1 MRAVVAKKPHSPKKN
16 YFISDFFHRTK
27 KYETSDS
34 GVCSRHH
41 VKDQGPRPMSVQTI
55 KSLLQHDD
63 SAAPQKIG
71 FLLLNDFSMLAFAS
85 AIEPLRSANRQSN
98 SMLYEWVIASPSGEA
113 AVASNGV
120 EVASDGD
127 TSVLQDC
134 RMVFVC
140 AGVNVRENTD
150 RNVLNLVRRLDRNG
164 AVIGA
169 ICTGTYVMAAA
180 GLLEGRRCT
189 IHWENIDGL
198 AEEFPELDIT
208 NDLFEVDGTRVTCS
222 GGTASLDMMLNLIA
236 QSHGA
241 TLAAEVSDQFI
252 HDRIREPTDRQRMEL
267 RSRLGVSHPKLLAVV
282 KTMEDN
288 LEEPLAQTDIAR
300 MTNLSTRQLERL
312 FRKYLNTTPTR
323 YYLNLRLA
331 RARHLLRQT
340 SMSILSVALACGF
353 VSASHFSKCYRECY
367 GRTPRA
373 ERAPA

>member
-1 MRAVVAKKPHSPKKN
+1 
-16 YFISDFFHRTK
+16 
-27 KYETSDS
+27 
-34 GVCSRHH
+34 
-41 VKDQGPRPMSVQTI
+41 MSVQTI
-55 KSLLQHDD
+55 ESLLRHEDPTR
-63 SAAPQKIG
+63 PQQIG
-71 FLLLNDFSMLAFAS
+71 FLLLNEFSMLAFAS
-85 AIEPLRSANRQSN
+85 ALEPLRAANRQTN
-98 SMLYEWVIASPSGEA
+98 RDLFNWVIASPGGTVA
-113 AVASNGV
+113 IASNGV
-120 EVASDGD
+120 EVRADGD
-127 TSVLQDC
+127 LTILQEC

-140 AGVNVRENTD
+140 AGVNVRGNTD
-150 RNVLNLVRRLDRNG
+150 RNVLNLIRRLDRNG

-180 GLLEGRRCT
+180 GLLDGRRCT

-198 AEEFPELDIT
+198 SEEFPELEIT

-222 GGTASLDMMLNLIA
+222 GGTASLDMMLNLITQA
-236 QSHGA
+236 HGA
-241 TLAAEVSDQFI
+241 ALAAEISDQFI

-367 GRTPRA
+367 GCTPRA

>member
-1 MRAVVAKKPHSPKKN
+1 
-16 YFISDFFHRTK
+16 
-27 KYETSDS
+27 
-34 GVCSRHH
+34 
-41 VKDQGPRPMSVQTI
+41 MSIQTI
-55 KSLLQHDD
+55 ESLLRHEDPTR
-63 SAAPQKIG
+63 PQQIG
-71 FLLLNDFSMLAFAS
+71 FLLLNEFSMLAFAS
-85 AIEPLRSANRQSN
+85 ALEPLRAANRQSN
-98 SMLYEWVIASPSGEA
+98 RDLFNWVIANPGGTVA
-113 AVASNGV
+113 IASNGV
-120 EVASDGD
+120 EVRADGD
-127 TSVLQDC
+127 LTILQEC

-140 AGVNVRENTD
+140 AGVNVRGNTD
-150 RNVLNLVRRLDRNG
+150 RNVLNLIRRLDRKG

-180 GLLEGRRCT
+180 GLLDGRRCT

-198 AEEFPELDIT
+198 SEEFPELEIT

-222 GGTASLDMMLNLIA
+222 GGTASLDMMLNLIT
-236 QSHGA
+236 QSHGT
-241 TLAAEVSDQFI
+241 TLAAEISDQFI

-367 GRTPRA
+367 GCTPRA

>member
-1 MRAVVAKKPHSPKKN
+1 
-16 YFISDFFHRTK
+16 
-27 KYETSDS
+27 
-34 GVCSRHH
+34 
-41 VKDQGPRPMSVQTI
+41 
-55 KSLLQHDD
+55 
-63 SAAPQKIG
+63 
-71 FLLLNDFSMLAFAS
+71 
-85 AIEPLRSANRQSN
+85 
-98 SMLYEWVIASPSGEA
+98 
-113 AVASNGV
+113 
-120 EVASDGD
+120 
-127 TSVLQDC
+127 
-134 RMVFVC
+134 MVGVC
-140 AGVNVRENTD
+140 AGVNVRGNTD
-150 RNVLNLVRRLDRNG
+150 RNTLNLVRRLDRNG

-180 GLLEGRRCT
+180 GLLDDRRCT

-198 AEEFPELDIT
+198 SEEFPELEIT

-236 QSHGA
+236 QAHGSN
-241 TLAAEVSDQFI
+241 LAAEVSDQFI

-373 ERAPA
+373 ERAPG

>member
-1 MRAVVAKKPHSPKKN
+1 
-16 YFISDFFHRTK
+16 
-27 KYETSDS
+27 
-34 GVCSRHH
+34 
-41 VKDQGPRPMSVQTI
+41 MSIQTI
-55 KSLLQHDD
+55 ESLLRHEDPTR
-63 SAAPQKIG
+63 PQQIG
-71 FLLLNDFSMLAFAS
+71 FLLLNEFSMLAFAS
-85 AIEPLRSANRQSN
+85 ALEPLRAANRQSN
-98 SMLYEWVIASPSGEA
+98 KELFKWVIATPGGA
-113 AVASNGV
+113 MATASNGV
-120 EVASDGD
+120 EVRADGD
-127 TSVLQDC
+127 LAILQEC

-140 AGVNVRENTD
+140 AGVNVRGNTD
-150 RNVLNLVRRLDRNG
+150 KNILNMIRRLDRNG

-198 AEEFPELDIT
+198 SEEFPELEIT

-222 GGTASLDMMLNLIA
+222 GGTASLDMMLNLITQA
-236 QSHGA
+236 HGA
-241 TLAAEVSDQFI
+241 ALAAEVSDQFI

-288 LEEPLAQTDIAR
+288 LEEPLPQTDIAR

-367 GRTPRA
+367 GCTPRA

>member
-1 MRAVVAKKPHSPKKN
+1 
-16 YFISDFFHRTK
+16 
-27 KYETSDS
+27 
-34 GVCSRHH
+34 
-41 VKDQGPRPMSVQTI
+41 MSIQTI
-55 KSLLQHDD
+55 ESLLRHEDPTR
-63 SAAPQKIG
+63 PQQIG
-71 FLLLNDFSMLAFAS
+71 FLLLNEFSMLAFAS
-85 AIEPLRSANRQSN
+85 ALEPLRAANRQTN
-98 SMLYEWVIASPSGEA
+98 RDLFNWVIASPGGTVA
-113 AVASNGV
+113 IASNGV
-120 EVASDGD
+120 EVRADGD
-127 TSVLQDC
+127 LTILQEC

-140 AGVNVRENTD
+140 AGVNVRGNTD
-150 RNVLNLVRRLDRNG
+150 RNVLNLIRRLDRNG

-180 GLLEGRRCT
+180 GLLDGRRCT

-198 AEEFPELDIT
+198 SEEFPELEIT

-222 GGTASLDMMLNLIA
+222 GGTASLDMMLNLITQA
-236 QSHGA
+236 HGA
-241 TLAAEVSDQFI
+241 ALAAEISDQFI

-288 LEEPLAQTDIAR
+288 LEEPLPQTDIAR

-367 GRTPRA
+367 GCTPRA